1 MDKANTHFAANYADA
16 RAGFLAAVRR
26 CGLAVETAVNPL
38 KGAQGEALAT
48 DSVLLG
54 VADAPS
60 LLVVTSG
67 THGVEGFCGSG
78 CQRELL
84 QDEDLLRR
92 IDAGR
97 VAVLLVHAVNPYG
110 FSHLRRVNEDNV
122 DLNRNFRAFADAKD
136 TNPAYAEVHDLLVP
150 AEWPPTEKNR
160 ADLMACASRLGL
172 PAFRAAVSA
181 GQNSRKEG
189 LFYSGTQPTWSNRTI
204 RALIKKHGT
213 GRRRIGWI
221 DIHTGLGPFGHG
233 EKIFAGANDPAEL
246 ARCRAWYG
254 ADVMSYYEGKSAS
267 TEVQGS
273 MVMCIYAECPG
284 IEVTGMGLEY
294 GTVPFEAV
302 LDAIRGDSW
311 QALHPEASAEKRA
324 AIKRAI
330 LDAFYSD
337 TDEWKGRVLGQA
349 RTAVLQ
355 AVTALSA
362 A

>member
-1 MDKANTHFAANYADA
+1 MDKTNSYFAANYAEA
-16 RAGFLAAVRR
+16 RAGFLAAVRKR
-26 CGLAVETAVNPL
+26 NLAVHSVRNPL
-38 KGAQGEALAT
+38 EGAQGEDLAT
-48 DSVLLG
+48 DCALAG

-60 LLVVTSG
+60 LLIVTSG

-78 CQRELL
+78 CQRALL
-84 QDEDLLRR
+84 DDDDLIRR

-122 DLNRNFRAFADAKD
+122 DLNRNFRAFVDAKD

-150 AEWPPTEKNR
+150 ADWPPTEANR
-160 ADLMACASRLGL
+160 AALAACAAKMGL

-189 LFYSGTQPTWSNRTI
+189 LFYAGTQPTWSNLTI
-204 RALIKKHGT
+204 RTLVKKYGAA
-213 GRRRIGWI
+213 RKRIGWI
-221 DIHTGLGPFGHG
+221 DLHTGLGPFGHG
-233 EKIFAGANDPAEL
+233 EKIFAGANDAAEL

-273 MVMCIYAECPG
+273 MVMSVYAGCPQA
-284 IEVTGMGLEY
+284 EATGMGLEY

-302 LDAIRGDSW
+302 LDAIRGDAW
-311 QALHPEASAEKRA
+311 LAVHPDAPADQRA

-337 TDEWKGRVLGQA
+337 TDDWKGRVLGQA
-349 RTAVLQ
+349 RVAVLQ

-362 A
+362 P

>member
-1 MDKANTHFAANYADA
+1 MHDLVINGGLIIDGTGAPAQAGDIAIDHGVNSQVGGKAGPA
-16 RAGFLAAVRR
+16 RRTLD
-26 CGLAVETAVNPL
+26 
-38 KGAQGEALAT
+38 AQGAM
-48 DSVLLG
+48 
-54 VADAPS
+54 
-60 LLVVTSG
+60 VT
-67 THGVEGFCGSG
+67 
-78 CQRELL
+78 
-84 QDEDLLRR
+84 
-92 IDAGR
+92 
-97 VAVLLVHAVNPYG
+97 P
-110 FSHLRRVNEDNV
+110 
-122 DLNRNFRAFADAKD
+122 
-136 TNPAYAEVHDLLVP
+136 
-150 AEWPPTEKNR
+150 
-160 ADLMACASRLGL
+160 
-172 PAFRAAVSA
+172 
-181 GQNSRKEG
+181 
-189 LFYSGTQPTWSNRTI
+189 
-204 RALIKKHGT
+204 
-213 GRRRIGWI
+213 GWI

>member
-1 MDKANTHFAANYADA
+1 MDKANTHFALNYAEA

-26 CGLAVETAVNPL
+26 RGLAVETAVNPL

-160 ADLMACASRLGL
+160 ADLMACAARLGL

-233 EKIFAGANDPAEL
+233 EKIFAGANDAAEL

-273 MVMCIYAECPG
+273 MVMCIYAECPQA
-284 IEVTGMGLEY
+284 EVTGMGLEY

-311 QALHPEASAEKRA
+311 LALHPEASAEKRA

-349 RTAVLQ
+349 RVAVLQ